1 MNAALGSAGIILGFV
16 ASLGGIATIG
26 VGLSRRRPKLLVS
39 GRTYVWMVAL
49 GALLAF
55 ACMERALLTHDW
67 SIAFVANN
75 ASKHTPFPFNVATLW
90 SALEGSIILWTTV
103 LSGYLVAISIKFRK
117 RAGDPLVGWATLTMF
132 VVALFFFGLMLPN
145 IGPAD
150 PFKGTAFAIP
160 PGFDGPG
167 PNALLQ
173 NHILMAIHPPMLYL
187 GYVGFT
193 VPFAFAIAALVTGRL
208 GEGWLLETRRWTLFA
223 WGFLTIGIVLGAWW
237 SYEVLGWGG
246 AWAWDPVENASF
258 LPWLTGTAY
267 LHSVM
272 VQERRGMLRVWN
284 LALLCATF
292 SLTILGTFL
301 TRSGVLDSV
310 HAFTESGI
318 GIWILTFFAATVLVT
333 IGLIGWRGDRL
344 RAPGRIDS
352 PLSREGA
359 FLFNN
364 LFFAVFAFAV
374 LLGTVWP
381 LIVEAVN
388 GEQLSVGRPWFDF
401 FGMVLGLCLLALMAI
416 APVLPWRKTT
426 AETLAKRLQW
436 PAWTGVGALVFA
448 VSVGARGLAPL
459 AAFGLGG
466 FAAGAALRQVVLST
480 RRQGWRGFVGRA
492 NGGMIVHLG
501 VVVLVVGYIASTTF
515 QSSREVRF
523 VPGDKIT
530 IEGHTLEYL
539 NSSSSVNDRF
549 TSVTA
554 HIRVDGAKEYA
565 PSLRQ
570 FPNNAQAIGTPSVR
584 TTLID
589 DVYLSLLTAP
599 AGGDVVNV
607 RVIIEPLAVWM
618 WLGGGLMA
626 FGAALAAWPGR
637 RRDPLEPVSAPVR
650 PGRDDEAGLP
660 DGTGESEEPEPALT
674 TVD

>member
-1 MNAALGSAGIILGFV
+1 M
-16 ASLGGIATIG
+16 
-26 VGLSRRRPKLLVS
+26 
-39 GRTYVWMVAL
+39 
-49 GALLAF
+49 
-55 ACMERALLTHDW
+55 
-67 SIAFVANN
+67 
-75 ASKHTPFPFNVATLW
+75 
-90 SALEGSIILWTTV
+90 
-103 LSGYLVAISIKFRK
+103 
-117 RAGDPLVGWATLTMF
+117 
-132 VVALFFFGLMLPN
+132 
-145 IGPAD
+145 
-150 PFKGTAFAIP
+150 
-160 PGFDGPG
+160 
-167 PNALLQ
+167 
-173 NHILMAIHPPMLYL
+173 
-187 GYVGFT
+187 
-193 VPFAFAIAALVTGRL
+193 PFAFAIAALVTGRL

-223 WGFLTIGIVLGAWW
+223 WGFLTVGIVLGAWW

-318 GIWILTFFAATVLVT
+318 GVWILSFFAFIVLAAV
-333 IGLIGWRGDRL
+333 GLIGWRGDRL

-401 FGMVLGLCLLALMAI
+401 FGMVLGFGLLGLMAV

-426 AETLAKRLQW
+426 TETLARRLQW
-436 PAWTGVGALVFA
+436 PAWTGVAAVVFA
-448 VSVGARGLAPL
+448 VLVHARGLAPL
-459 AAFGLGG
+459 VAYGLGG
-466 FAAGAALRQVVLST
+466 FAAGASLRQVVLAT
-480 RRQGWRGFVGRA
+480 RRQGVRGLIGRA

-501 VVVLVVGYIASTTF
+501 VVVLVVGYISSVTF
-515 QSSREVRF
+515 QSAREVRF
-523 VPGDKIT
+523 TPGQKVT
-530 IEGHTLEYL
+530 IEGHTLEYRDT
-539 NSSSSVNDRF
+539 STSVNDRY
-549 TSVTA
+549 TSVAA
-554 HIRVDGAKEYA
+554 HIVVDNGKQYA

-570 FPNNAQAIGTPSVR
+570 FPNRSDVIGTPSVR
-584 TTLID
+584 TTLVD
-589 DVYLSLLTAP
+589 DVYLSLLTP
-599 AGGDVVNV
+599 PDAGGAVNV

-618 WLGGGLMA
+618 WIGGAIMGI
-626 FGAALAAWPGR
+626 GAALSAWPGR
-637 RRDPLEPVSAPVR
+637 RRNPLDPVSSPVPIEHPAP
-650 PGRDDEAGLP
+650 PPE
-660 DGTGESEEPEPALT
+660 EEPDEPALT
-674 TVD
+674 GVD